1 MSQHNDE
8 IRFRHIL
15 DHSREALGMIQGK
28 KRSDLDSNR
37 MLELSLVRLVEIIG
51 EAATRVGAESREK
64 YPSIP
69 WLQIIGMRNRLRC
82 FLRDPLLGLQ
92 PICSFFTALPILFRS
107 SAFVIK
113 TSLAIAYEA
122 KFQ

>member
-1 MSQHNDE
+1 MTKYV
-8 IRFRHIL
+8 L
-15 DHSREALGMIQGK
+15 DTYWITREKRWGIQGK

-69 WLQIIGMRNRLRC
+69 WLQIIGMRNRLIHGYDAVD
-82 FLRDPLLGLQ
+82 LDVLWDTIIDDLPPLIAELEKIL
-92 PICSFFTALPILFRS
+92 LPKNGS
-107 SAFVIK
+107 D
-113 TSLAIAYEA
+113 
-122 KFQ
+122 